1 MMRYAAFE
9 ELNTD
14 RLRLRKLRRTDA
26 EDFFRFAGS
35 ASVTKFMLWN
45 PHADLAESVASI
57 EKSLVR
63 YEAGRYYRWAIS
75 LQENDLLI
83 GIIDLLGFN
92 EARNTCSFA
101 YMLAEDHW
109 GSGFGTEALKAVLD
123 FAFQELKVSAVE
135 ADHFAENAASGA
147 VMRKVGMH
155 CCGTV
160 PEKYEKDG
168 IIYHAPQYRIT
179 VEEWAC
185 TVS

>member
-1 MMRYAAFE
+1 MVYAAFE

-14 RLRLRKLRRTDA
+14 RLRLRKFYRTDA
-26 EDFFRFAGS
+26 ENFFRFAGS

-45 PHADLAESVASI
+45 PHANVAESAASI
-57 EKSLVR
+57 EKSLSR
-63 YEAGRYYRWAIS
+63 YENGRYYRWAVA
-75 LQENDLLI
+75 LQENDTLI
-83 GIIDLLGFN
+83 GIIDLLGFD

-109 GSGFGTEALKAVLD
+109 GRGFGPEALKAVLD
-123 FAFQELKVSAVE
+123 FAFRELKVSAVE

-147 VMRKVGMH
+147 VMRKVGMQY
-155 CCGTV
+155 CGTI

-168 IIYHAPQYRIT
+168 ITYHAPQYRMT
-179 VEEWAC
+179 VEERNH